1 MKIRTR
7 KLLGTIATVVYL
19 IVYAL
24 VMMALGGLLVVG
36 LGVWLELPF
45 YIFAGLAWIPVAMII
60 IKWMSKPDIEPLS

>member
-7 KLLGTIATVVYL
+7 KFLGTIATVLFL

-36 LGVWLELPF
+36 SGVWLELPF
-45 YIFAGLAWIPVAMII
+45 YILAGLAWIPVAMVI
-60 IKWMSKPDIEPLS
+60 IKWMSKPDVIG